1 MFGATDNYN
10 TEYKETIYRY
20 LIKPFFKLI
29 NKREAF

>member
-10 TEYKETIYRY
+10 TEYKEIVYYY
-20 LIKPFFKLI
+20 LIKLFFELI